1 MKLTLYKNSSSDN
14 TIGKTITDSVEI
26 TINLKA
32 TCDVVNPTIILSNIV
47 GVDFLEFNYATI
59 DALGRSY
66 FVTNVES
73 MNREL
78 WKLSLSCDVL
88 ETYKTSIKS
97 SVARLRR
104 GLQVGDYHSVD
115 MGSDVNS
122 NVSEF
127 LSTVTLP
134 DDEHTNVLTVVEGG
148 ELI

>member
-1 MKLTLYKNSSSDN
+1 MKLKLYKNSSSDN

-32 TCDVVNPTIILSNIV
+32 TCDVVNPTIILRNIV
-47 GVDFLEFNYATI
+47 GVDFLKFNYATI

-104 GLQVGDYHSVD
+104 GLQVGDYHSENMD
-115 MGSDVNS
+115 STVNS
-122 NVSEF
+122 NVTKY
-127 LSTVTLP
+127 LSNITLP

>member
-1 MKLTLYKNSSSDN
+1 MKLTLYKNSSSNN
-14 TIGKTITDSVEI
+14 TIGKTIADSVEI

-59 DALGRSY
+59 DELNRSY
-66 FVTNVES
+66 FITSVDS

-78 WKLSLSCDVL
+78 WKLTMTCDVL
-88 ETYKTSIKS
+88 ETYQVSIKG

-104 GLQVGDYHSVD
+104 GLQVGDYHAEGMDST
-115 MGSDVNS
+115 VNS
-122 NVSEF
+122 NVTKY
-127 LSTVTLP
+127 LSNITLP

>member
-104 GLQVGDYHSVD
+104 GLQVGDYHAAD

-122 NVSEF
+122 NVTKF

>member
-104 GLQVGDYHSVD
+104 GLQVGDYHSAD

-122 NVSEF
+122 NVTKF

>member
-66 FVTNVES
+66 FVTSVES

-104 GLQVGDYHSVD
+104 GLQVGDYHSAD

-122 NVSEF
+122 NVTKF
-127 LSTVTLP
+127 LSNITLP

>member
-66 FVTNVES
+66 FVTSVES

-122 NVSEF
+122 NVTKF